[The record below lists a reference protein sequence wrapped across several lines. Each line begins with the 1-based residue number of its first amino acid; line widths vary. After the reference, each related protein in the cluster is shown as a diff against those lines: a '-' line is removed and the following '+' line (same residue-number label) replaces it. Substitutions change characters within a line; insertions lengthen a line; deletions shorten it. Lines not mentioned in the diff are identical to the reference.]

1 MMTNIIIIII
11 TVTLLKRVALSS
23 YCYDNQVKFGIA
35 SKWKDPKKKEEEGVF
50 MSMSK
55 VPWYQAKEE
64 EVEVIHIQHP
74 VHPVAPWPS
83 PHLAPPRLAHRH
95 FRVENLKC
103 SAGSHFHQ
111 GWPSMTC
118 SSLSV
123 SSWFFLDQYGLSW
136 IFISVRFQMK
146 NYTVDR

>member
-55 VPWYQAKEE
+55 VP
-64 EVEVIHIQHP
+64 
-74 VHPVAPWPS
+74 
-83 PHLAPPRLAHRH
+83 
-95 FRVENLKC
+95 
-103 SAGSHFHQ
+103 
-111 GWPSMTC
+111 
-118 SSLSV
+118 
-123 SSWFFLDQYGLSW
+123 
-136 IFISVRFQMK
+136 
-146 NYTVDR
+146 